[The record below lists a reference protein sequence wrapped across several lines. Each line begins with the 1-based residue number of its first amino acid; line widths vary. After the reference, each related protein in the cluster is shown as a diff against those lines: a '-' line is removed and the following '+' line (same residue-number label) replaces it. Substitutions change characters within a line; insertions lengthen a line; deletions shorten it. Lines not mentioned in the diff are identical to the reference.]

1 MLTLNLL
8 GFIDMADVMSHGGD
22 VGGDPPQRGSS
33 RVPSQCESY
42 KC

>member
-22 VGGDPPQRGSS
+22 AGGDPPQRGSL
-33 RVPSQCESY
+33 RVPLQCESY

>member
-22 VGGDPPQRGSS
+22 DGGDPHQRGGS
-33 RVPSQCESY
+33 RLPTQCESC

>member
-8 GFIDMADVMSHGGD
+8 GFIDIADVISHGGD
-22 VGGDPPQRGSS
+22 IGGDPPQCGGS
-33 RVPSQCESY
+33 RLPTQCESC

>member
-8 GFIDMADVMSHGGD
+8 GFIDMADVMSHGSD
-22 VGGDPPQRGSS
+22 GGADPPQRGGSWL
-33 RVPSQCESY
+33 PTQCESC

>member
-8 GFIDMADVMSHGGD
+8 GFIDMVDVMSYGGD
-22 VGGDPPQRGSS
+22 ARGNPPQRGGS
-33 RVPSQCESY
+33 RLPTQSESC